1 MFRIVIAS
9 EIEPEAPADFRLN
22 DFGDWLEL

>member
-9 EIEPEAPADFRLN
+9 EIEQEAPADFRLN
-22 DFGDWLEL
+22 DFGDRLEL